1 MEKLKNEIKIL
12 LEIYR
17 IVKDIQRY
25 IKLEDW
31 NDASLASG
39 ELVRLFA
46 QLDLIDRIG
55 GEKGAGKSH
64 EKLHKS
70 NRKP

>member
-1 MEKLKNEIKIL
+1 MKELKNEIML
-12 LEIYR
+12 GIYQ
-17 IVKDIQRY
+17 IIKDIERY

-39 ELVRLFA
+39 ELMRLFA